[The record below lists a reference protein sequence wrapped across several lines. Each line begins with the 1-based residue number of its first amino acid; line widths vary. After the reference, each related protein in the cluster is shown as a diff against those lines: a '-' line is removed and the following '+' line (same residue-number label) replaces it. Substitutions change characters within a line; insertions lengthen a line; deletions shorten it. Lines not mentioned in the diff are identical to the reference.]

1 MKKTFL
7 AITLLLAAVS
17 AGAQTM
23 YDALTFS
30 QNNYYGTAR
39 SIGMG
44 NAMTAVGG
52 DLGAIGIN
60 PAGSAVF
67 NYSQFTI
74 SPKFD
79 ERVMERISRE
89 WHRHLHR

>member
-1 MKKTFL
+1 MKKTFI
-7 AITLLLAAVS
+7 AITLLLTAAT

-23 YDALTFS
+23 YDALTYS

-52 DLGAIGIN
+52 DLG
-60 PAGSAVF
+60 SV
-67 NYSQFTI
+67 
-74 SPKFD
+74 
-79 ERVMERISRE
+79 
-89 WHRHLHR
+89 RHHPGDDCRPE